1 MSKRNKELFKD
12 DLNENL
18 TTINSRP
25 LYFGAVIDVESRYG
39 TMDEIAAGDN
49 VSNIRYFN
57 DKFVDSPE
65 KALAVACDLDNIR
78 HRYVGAIRNV
88 MENVKFDR
96 ENSEYVLTVWRT
108 SNYNAPTEKQWTRFK
123 NAEPG
128 FRFYREIY
136 RIQVYETTL
145 VHKNLI
151 PAAAAMDFGI
161 SGR

>member
-1 MSKRNKELFKD
+1 MSKRVKSNLSEVESYCE
-12 DLNENL
+12 NEP
-18 TTINSRP
+18 R
-25 LYFGAVIDVESRYG
+25 YFGAVIDIESRYG

-108 SNYNAPTEKQWTRFK
+108 SNYNAPTERQWMRFK

-136 RIQVYETTL
+136 RIQVYETNL